1 MQGGAGDGAW
11 AGGRRSTPHCSL
23 SCESETWRTAAPGQL
38 RASVLLTPLWVF
50 PAQHQ
55 ALSEYRPIL
64 SEAHRLQHHSSMAD
78 KKLVLIP
85 VIFICLRV
93 WSTVR
98 FVLTLCG
105 SPAVRAPVLVVLHV
119 GSFARPSS
127 LPPPP
132 HPPPYCSQRQCQ
144 ITPPHTHTHRVGMS
158 QCIRQCRAARGLG
171 SSPFLPPARDRE
183 PG

>member
-1 MQGGAGDGAW
+1 M
-11 AGGRRSTPHCSL
+11 
-23 SCESETWRTAAPGQL
+23 AAPGQL

-64 SEAHRLQHHSSMAD
+64 SQAHRLQHHSSMAD
-78 KKLVLIP
+78 KKLVFIP

-105 SPAVRAPVLVVLHV
+105 SPAVRTPVLVVLHV
-119 GSFARPSS
+119 GSFACPSS
-127 LPPPP
+127 PRPPPC
-132 HPPPYCSQRQCQ
+132 CSQRQCQ
-144 ITPPHTHTHRVGMS
+144 ITPPHTQSGHVPMHPPVQGC
-158 QCIRQCRAARGLG
+158 QGARPRKGAWVRGGGRSAWL
-171 SSPFLPPARDRE
+171 
-183 PG
+183 